1 VATVDDEVV
10 GLASLSDSEDSATEV
25 SVLVEDAWQRR
36 GLGARLLSS
45 AARLARGRG
54 ATEVVLRS
62 PTHNPALIPLAF
74 ASGMRARIRLDGQAV
89 VVTVGIDGL
98 KPLTTAPAPRPALA

>member
-1 VATVDDEVV
+1 TPSRRDAAPLARGDERFARRQLASGGGALVATVGDEVV
-10 GLASLSDSEDSATEV
+10 GLASLTRSEDGAAEV
-25 SVLVEDAWQRR
+25 SVLVEDVWQRR

-62 PTHNPALIPLAF
+62 PTHNPALISLAF
-74 ASGMRARIRLDGQAV
+74 ASGLR
-89 VVTVGIDGL
+89 
-98 KPLTTAPAPRPALA
+98 